1 MRYMYNELMYVICN
15 KNKRSNDKKAASLP
29 HMDGSTVFARW
40 RQCAPPPNTCFLGP
54 PESIPKMA
62 SRPVQPSLH
71 SSWQQSLYTL
81 QWAVP
86 FPSKLP
92 PHTGISGPPS
102 KTWFL
107 GPTRVHAPNSTS
119 INSVVFAGLKIM
131 TDRQTDRQATLLCL
145 QQ

>member
-1 MRYMYNELMYVICN
+1 MSFVTKTRGQMT
-15 KNKRSNDKKAASLP
+15 KRPHRCHTWTVQSYLLGGANVHPHLTHASLGHRSP
-29 HMDGSTVFARW
+29 YPRWHLGSAVFA
-40 RQCAPPPNTCFLGP
+40 QLMAA
-54 PESIPKMA
+54 ESP
-62 SRPVQPSLH
+62 
-71 SSWQQSLYTL
+71 YTL

-92 PHTGISGPPS
+92 PHMGISGPPS